1 MRLSAGTA
9 KVIGLN
15 NIRVDSPPTTAYIMV
30 GESCRR
36 GCCFCTQSIRSD
48 SRRDYLSR
56 VTWPEF
62 DDESAAAGLAEA
74 YSCGSLKRAC
84 LQVVDSKESMESAVQ
99 TVKKLKAAGNM
110 PINASV
116 YITSP
121 QEADDM
127 LSLGVDTI
135 SLPVDVAS
143 EELYR
148 KIKGGSLRQLL
159 DMIYGLAEKHP
170 GRVNTHL
177 IAGLGET
184 EEEIIRLIYDLNL
197 HGVSTA
203 LFAFTPVRGT
213 PMEDRS
219 QPDVASYR
227 RVQMARYLIVNDMV
241 TIDDFIF
248 VDGELKDVRDLD
260 RLADS
265 LKDGKAF
272 VTSGCP
278 DCNRPY
284 YNERPGGVMYNYPRP
299 LTADEAERALME
311 TGIFGLEGK

>member
-15 NIRVDSPPTTAYIMV
+15 NIKVDSTPTTAYIMV

-36 GCCFCTQSIRSD
+36 GCSFCTQSIRSD

-62 DDESAAAGLAEA
+62 DDEVAAAGLAEA
-74 YSCGSLKRAC
+74 YNDGSLKRAC
-84 LQVVDSKESMESAVQ
+84 LQVVDSREGMESAMQ
-99 TVKKLKAAGNM
+99 TVKRLKATGDM

-121 QEADDM
+121 EEADA
-127 LSLGVDTI
+127 LLNLGVDTI
-135 SLPVDVAS
+135 SLPIDVAS
-143 EELYR
+143 EELYSR
-148 KIKGGSLRQLL
+148 IKGGSLRKLL
-159 DMIYGLAEKHP
+159 DMIYGLAERYP

-184 EEEIIRLIYDLNL
+184 EEEIIRLIYDLHL

-213 PMEDRS
+213 PMEERS
-219 QPDVASYR
+219 QPDLGSYR
-227 RVQMARYLIVNDMV
+227 RVQMARYLIVNNMV
-241 TIDDFIF
+241 SIDDFIF
-248 VDGELKDVRDLD
+248 IDGELKDVRESDK
-260 RLADS
+260 LADRV
-265 LKDGKAF
+265 KDGKAF
-272 VTSGCP
+272 MTSGCP

-284 YNERPGGVMYNYPRP
+284 YNERPGGVMYNYSRP
-299 LTADEAERALME
+299 LTPEEAERALME
-311 TGIFGLEGK
+311 TGIFGREGK

>member
-9 KVIGLN
+9 KVMGLN
-15 NIRVDSPPTTAYIMV
+15 RIKADSLPTTAYIMV

-36 GCCFCTQSIRSD
+36 GCSFCTQSIRSD

-62 DDESAAAGLAEA
+62 DDEIAVAGLAEA
-74 YSCGSLKRAC
+74 CRRGSLKRAC
-84 LQVVDSKESMESAVQ
+84 LQVVDSRESMEAAIE
-99 TVKKLKAAGNM
+99 TIKKLKGAGDI

-121 QEADDM
+121 EEAEA
-127 LSLGVDTI
+127 LFGLGIDTI
-135 SLPVDVAS
+135 SLPIDVAS
-143 EELYR
+143 RELYSR
-148 KIKGGSLRQLL
+148 IKGGSLDRLL
-159 DMIYGLAEKHP
+159 DMIYGLAERYP

-184 EEEIIRLIYDLNL
+184 EEEMIRLIYELHN

-213 PMEDRS
+213 PMEDKS
-219 QPDVASYR
+219 QPPLDSYR
-227 RVQMARYLIVNDMV
+227 RIQLARYLIINNLVS
-241 TIDDFIF
+241 IDDFIF
-248 VDGELKDVRDLD
+248 VDEELKDVRGSDILLK
-260 RLADS
+260 RV
-265 LKDGKAF
+265 KDGNAF
-272 VTSGCP
+272 MTSGCQ

-299 LTADEAERALME
+299 LTEEEAEKALRE
-311 TGIFGLEGK
+311 TGIFG